1 MHCCRG
7 KNKVKKLAKLRLK
20 IDMKIS
26 VIKKIMKFK
35 RNDKKELFHR
45 TLCKKGSLTQA
56 NKKNIFFLYR
66 NCY

>member
-1 MHCCRG
+1 MHCCRE
-7 KNKVKKLAKLRLK
+7 KKKVKKLAKLRLK

-56 NKKNIFFLYR
+56 NKNKYFFLYR